1 MSSKET
7 QQDVIENL
15 LERWSNAKSE
25 IADLEIK
32 IEKYKK
38 LATKLLKQNNTNE
51 LVTKKYKL
59 TRTELSRKTMCK
71 ADVPDQIWEKYS
83 HSCTYPVY
91 YIKSQT
97 KNNP

>member
-38 LATKLLKQNNTNE
+38 LATKFLKQNNTNE
-51 LVTKKYKL
+51 LISTTFKLTKK
-59 TRTELSRKTMCK
+59 ELSRKTMCK

>member
-38 LATKLLKQNNTNE
+38 LATKFLKQNNTNE
-51 LVTKKYKL
+51 LISTTFKLTKKRIIQKNYG
-59 TRTELSRKTMCK
+59 
-71 ADVPDQIWEKYS
+71 
-83 HSCTYPVY
+83 
-91 YIKSQT
+91 KS
-97 KNNP
+97 